1 MKKTF
6 AAVMGVA
13 ILGLSTVA
21 FGAAHMKAME
31 GMVGM
36 WQWKDF
42 TINCTKGGPNGMSCK
57 VAKGPKNVGME
68 MIQSALAMK
77 DGAFVG
83 KVAHPQTGE
92 TYNAKMAP
100 DGPDKFKM
108 DGCTA
113 AGACA
118 SGVFTRVK

>member
-1 MKKTF
+1 MKKIA

-13 ILGLSTVA
+13 VLGLATAA
-21 FGAAHMKAME
+21 FGAAHGKAMDN
-31 GMVGM
+31 MVGKWM
-36 WQWKDF
+36 WKDF
-42 TINCTKGGPNGMSCK
+42 TINCAKGGANGMSCK
-57 VAKGPKNVGME
+57 VEKGPKNVGME

-83 KVAHPQTGE
+83 KVAHPATGE
-92 TYNAKMAP
+92 TYNAKMVP
-100 DGPDKFKM
+100 DGADKFKM

-118 SGVFTRVK
+118 SGVFTRIK

>member
-13 ILGLSTVA
+13 VLGLASSA
-21 FGAAHMKAME
+21 MAASHGKAMD
-31 GMVGM
+31 GMVGK
-36 WQWKDF
+36 WAWKDF
-42 TINCTKGGPNGMSCK
+42 TINCAKGGANGMSCK
-57 VAKGPKNVGME
+57 VEKGPKNVGME
-68 MIQSALAMK
+68 MIQSALTMK

-83 KVAHPQTGE
+83 KIAHPMTGE
-92 TYNAKMAP
+92 TYNAKMVAE
-100 DGPDKFKM
+100 GADKFKM

-118 SGVFTRVK
+118 SGEFTRVK

>member
-1 MKKTF
+1 MRKI
-6 AAVMGVA
+6 AAIAMGVA
-13 ILGLSTVA
+13 VLGLASSA

-31 GMVGM
+31 GMVGK
-36 WQWKDF
+36 WSWKDF
-42 TINCTKGGPNGMSCK
+42 VINCAKGGDHGISCK
-57 VAKGPKNVGME
+57 VEKGPKNVGME
-68 MIQSALAMK
+68 MIQSDLAMK

-83 KVAHPQTGE
+83 KVKHPMTGE
-92 TYNAKMAP
+92 VYNAKMQA

>member
-1 MKKTF
+1 MKKTI

-13 ILGLSTVA
+13 FLGLSTA
-21 FGAAHMKAME
+21 ALGAGDMKAMQ
-31 GMVGM
+31 GMVGK
-36 WQWKDF
+36 WTWKDF
-42 TINCTKGGPNGMSCK
+42 TINCAAGGAHGMSCK
-57 VAKGPKNVGME
+57 VEKGPKNVGME
-68 MIQSALAMK
+68 MIQSDLVMK
-77 DGAFVG
+77 DHAFVG
-83 KVAHPQTGE
+83 KVAHPMTGE

-118 SGVFTRVK
+118 SGVFVRVK